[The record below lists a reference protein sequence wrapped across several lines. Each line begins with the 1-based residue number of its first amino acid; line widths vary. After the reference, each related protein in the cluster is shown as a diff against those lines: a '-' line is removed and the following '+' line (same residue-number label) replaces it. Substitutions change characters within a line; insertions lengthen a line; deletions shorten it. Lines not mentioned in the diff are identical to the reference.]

1 MKSTPQFLVT
11 VFDALRPDMVT
22 PALTPNLC
30 RFISEGCLFRNSRAV
45 FPTSTYT
52 NAASLAT
59 GATVSRHGIIGNR
72 YFDPNVFTDR
82 LFQPGRGDHIDAG
95 QAAYGG
101 RLYTAPSIGELVTEA
116 GYRAATITSG
126 NLGTGRPFDPKAP
139 TYGRVNLA
147 LNEWVA
153 SAPSAVARLLIERF
167 GEIPA
172 TGRPDFARIERQT
185 DILLDFI
192 YPECEPDVA
201 LVWFTDPDQT
211 YHYLG
216 IDSEESLQAIRHVD
230 AQFGRIL
237 EWWRSSDLA
246 ERLQIIAVSDHGH
259 LTTGKRIDVNRE
271 AAAAGL
277 KIGDHFIDGVNY
289 AGYTSYSGSVRVRDG
304 DQGLRRALVEWLSDR
319 PWCGIILTG
328 GGDGVEGGV
337 PGTFDFALMHM
348 DHQRTPDVSY
358 VMRNDGGRCYFN
370 GDYPEGG
377 GTHGGLHPDEL
388 NNLLAVQ
395 GSLFKSGHVSDL
407 AAGIIDVAP
416 TILAAIGVP
425 RPVSMQGRVLAEG
438 LADSHSEPPQA
449 IATMRTVRRGSITQH
464 LRYTELGGTRYLD
477 RGWVE

>member
-1 MKSTPQFLVT
+1 
-11 VFDALRPDMVT
+11 MVQ
-22 PALTPNLC
+22 PESAPIFC
-30 RFISEGCLFRNSRAV
+30 RFLSEGCLFFFCNA
-45 FPTSTYT
+45 TATTEIYT

-116 GYRAATITSG
+116 GFSAAAITSG
-126 NLGTGRPFDPKAP
+126 NLGTARPFDPKAP

-153 SAPSAVARLLIERF
+153 SAPPAAARLLIERF

-172 TGRPDFARIERQT
+172 TGRPDFARIERQI
-185 DILLDFI
+185 DILLNFI
-192 YPECEPDVA
+192 YPEYEPDVA

-216 IDSEESLQAIRHVD
+216 INSEESLQAIRHVD

-277 KIGDHFIDGVNY
+277 KIGDHFIDGVDY

-337 PGTFDFALMHM
+337 PGTFDFAL
-348 DHQRTPDVSY
+348 
-358 VMRNDGGRCYFN
+358 
-370 GDYPEGG
+370 
-377 GTHGGLHPDEL
+377 
-388 NNLLAVQ
+388 
-395 GSLFKSGHVSDL
+395 
-407 AAGIIDVAP
+407 
-416 TILAAIGVP
+416 
-425 RPVSMQGRVLAEG
+425 
-438 LADSHSEPPQA
+438 A
-449 IATMRTVRRGSITQH
+449 IADDPGAV
-464 LRYTELGGTRYLD
+464 LD
-477 RGWVE
+477 HPGADR